1 MKVRNTFA
9 FFVFSAVFVCS
20 LLVMAPAS
28 VLSGALDKLTEGKLN
43 LSGAKGTLW
52 NGSGILLFSDNTQFI
67 VLGHYNWHW
76 SVAALLEGQV
86 EYAVTLGENTRPM
99 FLRISP
105 LKQQAELA
113 HWHATLP
120 AQMLS
125 LLAPQLRAYQLSGEI
140 DFSSDSLAF
149 SGTGGLGKAALDW
162 NHAGS
167 GLTDIYP
174 LGDYRILI
182 EVSGQ
187 DMSVQLSTL
196 GGVLQLGGKGKTVPG
211 RGLEFSGTA
220 QAGPGDQQVVLTALL
235 HHMGP
240 EISPGV
246 FSFGLAPQ

>member
-1 MKVRNTFA
+1 
-9 FFVFSAVFVCS
+9 
-20 LLVMAPAS
+20 MAPAA
-28 VLSGALDKLTEGKLN
+28 LLGGALDKLTEGKLN
-43 LSGAKGTLW
+43 VSDAKGTLW
-52 NGSGILLFSDNTQFI
+52 NGSGIVLFRDNTQFI

-76 SVAALLEGQV
+76 RAAALLEGQV
-86 EYAVTLGENTRPM
+86 EFDVTQGENTRPM
-99 FLRISP
+99 FLRIFP
-105 LKQQAELA
+105 LKRQAELA

-125 LLAPQLRAYQLSGEI
+125 LLAPQLRPYQLSGEI
-140 DFSSDSLAF
+140 DFSTDSLVF
-149 SGTGGLGKAALDW
+149 SSQGGYGKAALDW

-182 EVSGQ
+182 EASGQ

-220 QAGPGDQQVVLTALL
+220 QAGQGDQYVVLTALL